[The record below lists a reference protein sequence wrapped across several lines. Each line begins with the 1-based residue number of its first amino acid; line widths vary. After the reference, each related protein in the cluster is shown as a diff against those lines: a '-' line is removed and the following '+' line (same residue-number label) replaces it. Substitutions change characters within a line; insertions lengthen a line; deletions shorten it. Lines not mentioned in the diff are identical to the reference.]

1 MNDERFLKDW
11 LQDTTD
17 DVSDPQASA
26 DKVVARLPEA
36 RQRSRWWPW
45 LPSRRHTPNDDTPP
59 NVTGR
64 TRFML
69 SPVKSIAAG
78 ALIFAL
84 GGAMLIAQP
93 FEEGGGIVPGA
104 ATDAVAAQDPSPFS
118 GELHPGFATAGGYQW
133 SIHEM
138 TDPRLDGKA
147 FYSGSEVSPTDDTW
161 LGWWTLRIV
170 NDEGA
175 WQASFPAFYQDPE
188 SPEERGPEVVTA
200 LLYGEGPYEGLV
212 AVTNIGLDEPYGWGV
227 NGVVIDADTLPE
239 PPAAAGTFRSE

>member
-11 LQDTTD
+11 LGDAT

-26 DKVVARLPEA
+26 DKVVARLPEV

-45 LPSRRHTPNDDTPP
+45 LPSRRRTPNDDTPH

-69 SPVKSIAAG
+69 SPVKTIAAG

-93 FEEGGGIVPGA
+93 FDEGGGSVPGA
-104 ATDAVAAQDPSPFS
+104 ATDGLAAQDPLPFS
-118 GELHPGFATAGGYQW
+118 GEVHPGFGVSGGYQW

-138 TDPRLDGKA
+138 TDPRLDGVA
-147 FYSGSEVSPTDDTW
+147 FYSGSGADLADDSW

-170 NDEGA
+170 NDDGA
-175 WQASFPAFYQDPE
+175 WEASFPALFRDPD
-188 SPEERGPEVVTA
+188 SPEEWGPGVVTA
-200 LLYGEGPYEGLV
+200 LLSGEGAYEGL
-212 AVTNIGLDEPYGWGV
+212 
-227 NGVVIDADTLPE
+227 
-239 PPAAAGTFRSE
+239 